1 MEWLAYTLVII
12 FGGLS
17 AGMFIRFLAG
27 GKLILHEPDKKMAG
41 FELILAIGIVL
52 FGLIGLINSI

>member
-17 AGMFIRFLAG
+17 AGMFAHFLNG
-27 GKLILHEPDKKMAG
+27 GKLTLYEPDKKMAT
-41 FELILAIGIVL
+41 FELILALGILGFGIV
-52 FGLIGLINSI
+52 GLINSI

>member
-17 AGMFIRFLAG
+17 VAMFIHFLRG
-27 GKLILHEPDKKMAG
+27 GKLSLYEPDKKMAA
-41 FELILAIGIVL
+41 FELILALGI
-52 FGLIGLINSI
+52 LIYGVAGLINSI